1 MTKFYKIEIKDI
13 YKETENCSVINFNI
27 PENLTQE
34 FHFKQGQYLTLKTNI
49 NGDEVR
55 RSYSLCSSPVDNEW
69 KVAVKKIEGG
79 KFSTYVNEDLKVG
92 NLLEVMPPDGKFHVE
107 IDPTKPKNYIA
118 FAAGS
123 GITPVISI
131 IRTHLKQEPQSTFKL
146 FYLNKETKS
155 IIFKEELERLS
166 KEYLKRFEVFHFLTQ
181 EQLDNSLL
189 NGRFSKEKLK
199 QIASEIVDLNTVDE
213 CFICGPEEM
222 LFLIKDE
229 LTALGLTSNNI
240 HFELFEVSKKEEGI
254 KEIKYVNNAEVTV
267 IVDGDEYTFQ
277 VSGGTSILEA
287 AENNDAD
294 VPFACK
300 GGVCCT
306 CKAKVLEGT
315 VEMLVNYGLEEDDL
329 TQGLVLTCQSLPTS
343 QKVVVDYDV

>member
-92 NLLEVMPPDGKFHVE
+92 DVLEVMRPDGKFYVE
-107 IDPTKPKNYIA
+107 IDSTKPKNYIA

-131 IRTHLKQEPQSTFKL
+131 IKAHLKQEPQSTFKL
-146 FYLNKETKS
+146 FYLNKEAKS
-155 IIFKEELERLS
+155 IIFKEELEGLS

-181 EQLDNSLL
+181 EQLDNNLL

-199 QIASEIVDLNTVDE
+199 QIASKIVDLNTVDE

-229 LTALGLTSNNI
+229 LTALGLPSNKI

-267 IVDGDEYTFQ
+267 IVDGDEYTFK

-287 AENNDAD
+287 AEENDAD

-329 TQGLVLTCQSLPTS
+329 AQGMVLTCQSLPTS
-343 QKVVVDYDV
+343 KKVVVDYDV

>member
-49 NGDEVR
+49 NSDEVR

-92 NLLEVMPPDGKFHVE
+92 DVLEVMPPDGKFYVE
-107 IDPTKPKNYIA
+107 IDPTKAKNYIA

-131 IRTHLKQEPQSTFKL
+131 IKAHLKQEPQSTFKL
-146 FYLNKETKS
+146 FYLNKEAKS
-155 IIFKEELERLS
+155 IIFKEELEGLS

-189 NGRFSKEKLK
+189 NGRFSKENLK
-199 QIASEIVDLNTVDE
+199 QITSEIVDLNTVDE

-267 IVDGDEYTFQ
+267 IVDGDEYTFE

-287 AENNDAD
+287 AEENDAD

-300 GGVCCT
+300 SGVCCT

-329 TQGLVLTCQSLPTS
+329 TQGMVLTCQSLPTS
-343 QKVVVDYDV
+343 KKIVVDYDV